1 MTVPGPFAS
10 VVVLLDG
17 VNLFLM
23 GFVVIFLIISARSV
37 LIALVSGLVLR
48 DGPSCFGRAN
58 ANDLRLSFSS
68 SLVFACVGSV
78 SLILHGSGYVQLYH
92 HESEWQL
99 PFQLTG
105 FLGVLAVQD
114 AVFYF
119 VHRLLHHPALYR
131 IAHLGHHRSRHYSAW
146 TSFAFDPIESLFHSV
161 FIVVVAMTVPLH
173 FVTLFAL
180 LVTMSVWAAL
190 NHMPPA
196 GLPEAFPHH
205 WLGRWLIGPVHHSI
219 HHQKQGSNFGLYFTF
234 WDLLFGTQDQGYAR
248 SVSRV
253 VRKDSLLR

>member
-1 MTVPGPFAS
+1 
-10 VVVLLDG
+10 
-17 VNLFLM
+17 M

-37 LIALVSGLVLR
+37 LIALVSGLLLR

-99 PFQLTG
+99 PYQLAG
-105 FLGVLAVQD
+105 FIGVLTVQD